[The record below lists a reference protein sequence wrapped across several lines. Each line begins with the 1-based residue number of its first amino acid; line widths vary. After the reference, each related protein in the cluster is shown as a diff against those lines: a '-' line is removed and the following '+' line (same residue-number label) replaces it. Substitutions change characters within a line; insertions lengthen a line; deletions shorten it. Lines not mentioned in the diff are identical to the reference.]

1 MIKTLFILI
10 SLTLCSS
17 CATSQLPSSS
27 IDSKKQTMS
36 EKLPFH
42 QIPDAPE
49 SYTAESV
56 TARMIDG
63 LGYRYYW
70 ATKGLTEEDLAYKPS
85 ADSRTIQET
94 LEHLTGLSETI
105 INAVLIKPNIRPAD
119 KIEYSW
125 SERRAKTLQNLKA
138 ASDILH
144 KAEEG
149 SINEYK
155 VIFQRGEKSSSFPYW
170 NMINGPIGDALW
182 HAGQIV
188 MMRRAA
194 GNPLPP
200 GVNVFTGK
208 TSE

>member
-1 MIKTLFILI
+1 MIKTLIILI

-17 CATSQLPSSS
+17 CVTSQIPASTVETN
-27 IDSKKQTMS
+27 KQSMS
-36 EKLPFH
+36 ENLPFH

-56 TARMIDG
+56 AARMVDG

-70 ATKGLTEEDLAYKPS
+70 ATKGLTENEMDYKPS
-85 ADSRTIQET
+85 DDSRTIQET
-94 LEHLTGLSETI
+94 LEHLTGLTETI
-105 INAVLIKPNIRPAD
+105 INAVLIKPNVRPTN
-119 KIEYSW
+119 KVKLTW
-125 SERRAKTLQNLKA
+125 SERRAKTLHNLKA

-144 KAEEG
+144 NADEG
-149 SINEYK
+149 SMKDYK
-155 VIFQRGEKSSSFPYW
+155 VIFQRGEKTSSFPYW
-170 NMINGPIGDALW
+170 NMINGPIEDALW

-200 GVNVFTGK
+200 GVNVFVGK